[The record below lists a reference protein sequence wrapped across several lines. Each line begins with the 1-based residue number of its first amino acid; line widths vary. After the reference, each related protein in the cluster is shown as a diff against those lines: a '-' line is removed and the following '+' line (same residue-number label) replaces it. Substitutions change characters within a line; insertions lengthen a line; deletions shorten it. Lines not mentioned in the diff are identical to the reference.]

1 MHIGQLTYIPC
12 IRKNPKS
19 NYENDKDMKDSL
31 NGVTIEYLDQE
42 IYVNHTLL
50 KYSDF
55 CQKYEKCIISPG
67 LDKIEAGL
75 RSIYLVGLY
84 IRNIIFAL
92 YSNLGYIDVGDRCW
106 RWFMLVPPLRFWWP
120 ILNISKVTNI
130 LKLSRSSSYSVPTK
144 KVSS

>member
-1 MHIGQLTYIPC
+1 M
-12 IRKNPKS
+12 R
-19 NYENDKDMKDSL
+19 DSP

-75 RSIYLVGLY
+75 RNIMNYL
-84 IRNIIFAL
+84 F
-92 YSNLGYIDVGDRCW
+92 
-106 RWFMLVPPLRFWWP
+106 
-120 ILNISKVTNI
+120 
-130 LKLSRSSSYSVPTK
+130 
-144 KVSS
+144 

>member
-1 MHIGQLTYIPC
+1 MHISELTYMPC
-12 IRKNPKS
+12 IRKNSKS
-19 NYENDKDMKDSL
+19 NYENDKDMRDSL

-75 RSIYLVGLY
+75 
-84 IRNIIFAL
+84 
-92 YSNLGYIDVGDRCW
+92 
-106 RWFMLVPPLRFWWP
+106 
-120 ILNISKVTNI
+120 
-130 LKLSRSSSYSVPTK
+130 
-144 KVSS
+144 